1 LRDGKLSGIDD
12 DPSTCPRLRNKL
24 KRPPAGGE
32 LISVEAVVPN
42 PSDGLI
48 MSAYGTKRTS
58 ACALHMS
65 AIGGKADIAQTS

>member
-1 LRDGKLSGIDD
+1 MRDGKLSGIDG
-12 DPSTCPRLRNKL
+12 DPFNLSKVEEL

-48 MSAYGTKRTS
+48 MSAYGTK
-58 ACALHMS
+58 
-65 AIGGKADIAQTS
+65 QTC

>member
-1 LRDGKLSGIDD
+1 
-12 DPSTCPRLRNKL
+12 
-24 KRPPAGGE
+24 